1 MIDTSCKSSQEFKL
15 NKNHLLLATFF
26 VAFSTNATSNSDFKN
41 GTKGLSNY
49 KVTLNCSGE
58 SYPMQN
64 LKAITYKRKRNFREL
79 YGRIS
84 KSEWFKNA
92 YENKS
97 LGDRILIEES

>member
-1 MIDTSCKSSQEFKL
+1 MIDTSCKSSQESKL
-15 NKNHLLLATFF
+15 NKNHLLLATFV

-41 GTKGLSNY
+41 GTQGFSYY
-49 KVTLNCSGE
+49 KVTLNYSGE

-84 KSEWFKNA
+84 KSEWLKMLM
-92 YENKS
+92 KI
-97 LGDRILIEES
+97 RV